1 MDDYWQYTVE
11 SVERFLTLYKF
22 NLNLDRRKTCTV
34 LFVVPSKFLLWLKN
48 YIYLMFT
55 PAEKKCPRLVES
67 DHIPPVWRKVITFHP
82 TGEFP

>member
-34 LFVVPSKFLLWLKN
+34 LFVVPSKILLSLKN
-48 YIYLMFT
+48 DIYLTFT
-55 PAEKKCPRLVES
+55 PAQKIRQA
-67 DHIPPVWRKVITFHP
+67 
-82 TGEFP
+82 GGN